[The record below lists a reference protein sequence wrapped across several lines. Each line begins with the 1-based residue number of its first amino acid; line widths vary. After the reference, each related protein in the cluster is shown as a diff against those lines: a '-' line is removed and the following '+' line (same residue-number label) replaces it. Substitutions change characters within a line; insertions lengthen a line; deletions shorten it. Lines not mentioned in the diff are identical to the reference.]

1 MRDSYKDLSL
11 PELIKRREDVTK
23 EYRDHRF
30 NVVLGHVDNPLKAR
44 TLRRRLARLVT
55 IIHEHETGIRKG

>member
-1 MRDSYKDLSL
+1 MRNSFKDLSL
-11 PELIKRREDVTK
+11 PELHKKREDLTK

-44 TLRRRLARLVT
+44 TLRRQIARLVT
-55 IIHEHETGIRKG
+55 IIHEHELGIRKG

>member
-11 PELIKRREDVTK
+11 PELIRKREDVAK

-44 TLRRRLARLVT
+44 TLRRQLARLVT